1 MRPSRKVWP
10 LQLNLRPLDCA
21 WFMTKVSVTPCTVSI
36 LIIIHVSPD
45 TGWILRVG
53 SWYHSPPSASSTCR
67 WCRRPGMTAVAFPQ
81 APFPWTRSL
90 PWRRRSVPWRIP
102 GYLKSHSCCVLL
114 QWIFKRFSLVSCS
127 LRTTNTRYE
136 TCLLRPV
143 FQFVL
148 DKKCLEILRISKP
161 YATVIFK
168 SSSPT
173 CVITDTA
180 KQRSLIASLC
190 H

>member
-1 MRPSRKVWP
+1 MQLSSRVWS

-21 WFMTKVSVTPCTVSI
+21 WFTTTVSVTPCTVSI

-45 TGWILRVG
+45 TGWILRVA
-53 SWYHSPPSASSTCR
+53 SWYHSPLSASSTCAR
-67 WCRRPGMTAVAFPQ
+67 CRRPGMTAAAFPQ

-102 GYLKSHSCCVLL
+102 GCQKSHSLCCVLL

-127 LRTTNTRYE
+127 LRTANTRCE

-148 DKKCLEILRISKP
+148 DTKCLEIFAHIETLYYGNFP
-161 YATVIFK
+161 V
-168 SSSPT
+168 
-173 CVITDTA
+173 V
-180 KQRSLIASLC
+180 
-190 H
+190 

>member
-1 MRPSRKVWP
+1 MRLSSRVWS
-10 LQLNLRPLDCA
+10 LQLKLRPLDCA
-21 WFMTKVSVTPCTVSI
+21 WFTTTVSVTPCTVSI

-67 WCRRPGMTAVAFPQ
+67 WCRRPGMTAAAFPQ

-102 GYLKSHSCCVLL
+102 GCQKSHSLCCVFL

-127 LRTTNTRYE
+127 LRTANTRCE

-148 DKKCLEILRISKP
+148 DTKCLEIFAHIETLYYSNFP
-161 YATVIFK
+161 V
-168 SSSPT
+168 
-173 CVITDTA
+173 V
-180 KQRSLIASLC
+180 
-190 H
+190 